1 MKLKSVL
8 EKAKKTRGE
17 RFYRMPGTTPDP
29 GQKMTDK
36 APSPGAKMP
45 DPKPAP
51 ELKEAEQIES
61 SKPVYTES
69 STVMLDTCH
78 LADNRCFTL
87 ESDFLDIESYKIIR
101 TKIQHQ
107 AKEMGWNTFM
117 ITSALPGEGKT
128 HTAVNLALVFAKA
141 YNQTVLLVD
150 GDLRRQCIHERMGFE
165 SKLNLVDHLM
175 DDVPMND
182 IIIWPEIEK
191 LTIISGQRTIGDST
205 EIIGSE
211 KMQALVDEMKN
222 RYSDRYI
229 LFDVPP
235 ILSGAD
241 AMSFAPLVDGIIVVV
256 EARRTSMRDLEAA
269 MRMIPENKFLGFIL
283 NKEKISNKKKYG
295 YYYVNYNK

>member
-1 MKLKSVL
+1 LLSAL
-8 EKAKKTRGE
+8 RPQ
-17 RFYRMPGTTPDP
+17 FHD
-29 GQKMTDK
+29 
-36 APSPGAKMP
+36 
-45 DPKPAP
+45 
-51 ELKEAEQIES
+51 
-61 SKPVYTES
+61 
-69 STVMLDTCH
+69 
-78 LADNRCFTL
+78 
-87 ESDFLDIESYKIIR
+87 
-101 TKIQHQ
+101 
-107 AKEMGWNTFM
+107 
-117 ITSALPGEGKT
+117 TSALPGEGKT

-241 AMSFAPLVDGIIVVV
+241 AMSFATLVDGIIVVV
-256 EARRTSMRDLEAA
+256 AARQTSMRDLESA